1 MAKELPQVQ
10 ALDSVSTHAQKNF
23 LKKSFGVRTYGLGQL
38 IIVLPISDGQFA
50 DLYRGDK
57 NNAHSWAWW
66 HTPLVLTEKEI
77 SVSSRPGPS
86 IE

>member
-1 MAKELPQVQ
+1 MQ
-10 ALDSVSTHAQKNF
+10 ALDSVSTHTKKEL
-23 LKKSFGVRTYGLGQL
+23 LKKSFGVRSYGLGQL

-57 NNAHSWAWW
+57 NDAHSWAWW
-66 HTPLVLTEKEI
+66 HTPLVLAEKEI
-77 SVSSRPGPS
+77 SVSLRPDPS